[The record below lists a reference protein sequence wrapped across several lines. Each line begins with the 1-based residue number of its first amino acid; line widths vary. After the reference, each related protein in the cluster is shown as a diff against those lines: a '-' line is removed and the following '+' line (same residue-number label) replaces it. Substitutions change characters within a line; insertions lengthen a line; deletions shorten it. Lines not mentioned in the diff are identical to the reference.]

1 MNAPTAIL
9 TITWLARD
17 TLRQALASGVF
28 WLMLTISAV
37 CIVFCLSIQPVGGL
51 EKTAGEN
58 VEFLPRN
65 DPEAAKA
72 EKNGVDI
79 VNGELQLAFGAFPVR
94 MGRDREDAVHHVQ
107 LILAGAVADTL
118 GLLLALIFTAGFIPT
133 FLEPSAVSVLLA
145 KPVPRWSLLA
155 GKYLGVVIFVLF
167 HAVIFIGGT
176 WLALGIST
184 NIWSSEY
191 LLCIPLLLL
200 HFSVFY
206 AFSAYVAVCTRSTVA
221 AVFGSML
228 FWALCWGI
236 NYGRHMVVLTPELGV
251 LSPALRGLVEVGYW
265 AFPKPLDQSLML
277 FDALRASHHLPT
289 MPVHAIVEHSSF
301 SAEGSI
307 LSSLGST
314 VVILA
319 AAAWQFVKMD
329 Y

>member
-28 WLMLTISAV
+28 WLMLTISAI

-51 EKTAGEN
+51 EKTSGSN
-58 VEFLPRN
+58 PEFLPSS
-65 DPEAAKA
+65 DPETAKA
-72 EKNGVDI
+72 DKSVDI
-79 VNGELQLAFGAFPVR
+79 INGELRLAFGAFPIK
-94 MGRDREDAVHHVQ
+94 MGRDREDAVRHIQ
-107 LILAGAVADTL
+107 LILAGFVADTL

-155 GKYLGVVIFVLF
+155 GKYVGVVIFVLF
-167 HAVIFIGGT
+167 HAILFVGGT

-184 NIWSSEY
+184 NVWSTEY
-191 LLCIPLLLL
+191 LLCVPILLL

-206 AFSAYVAVCTRSTVA
+206 AFSTYVAVCTRSTVA
-221 AVFGSML
+221 CVFGSML
-228 FWALCWGI
+228 FWVLCWGI
-236 NYGRHMVVLTPELGV
+236 NYGRHMVVLTPDLGV
-251 LSPALRGLVEVGYW
+251 MSPLLRGMVEVGYW
-265 AFPKPLDQSLML
+265 VFPKPLDQSLML

-289 MPVHAIVEHSSF
+289 MAVHAIVEHSSF
-301 SAEGSI
+301 SAEASV
-307 LSSLGST
+307 LSSLATT
-314 VVILA
+314 VVILFA
-319 AAAWQFVKMD
+319 AARQFVKMD